1 MAKSPSRAPYRGLR
15 GGTFASV
22 GSGLAELVGLDVAL
36 SFTHLFVPLSFAR
49 RYYRSCVLSVASAT
63 RLRKNSNKICF
74 FARLFVSLQPNSNS
88 IVMTTIELRS
98 SILAD
103 LDEMSVEMLQ
113 NVSHYVKRLRRH
125 ARPVKQTV
133 TDEAIPDVVLSLLGA
148 GDPIADEDLN
158 AREAYNQYLEEK
170 YK

>member
-1 MAKSPSRAPYRGLR
+1 MSSECLFISFSQKSLEISRIVFISELR
-15 GGTFASV
+15 SKI
-22 GSGLAELVGLDVAL
+22 L
-36 SFTHLFVPLSFAR
+36 PLE
-49 RYYRSCVLSVASAT
+49 
-63 RLRKNSNKICF
+63 KNSNKICF

>member
-1 MAKSPSRAPYRGLR
+1 
-15 GGTFASV
+15 
-22 GSGLAELVGLDVAL
+22 
-36 SFTHLFVPLSFAR
+36 
-49 RYYRSCVLSVASAT
+49 
-63 RLRKNSNKICF
+63 
-74 FARLFVSLQPNSNS
+74 
-88 IVMTTIELRS
+88 MTTIELRS

-125 ARPVKQTV
+125 ASPVKQTV

>member
-1 MAKSPSRAPYRGLR
+1 
-15 GGTFASV
+15 
-22 GSGLAELVGLDVAL
+22 
-36 SFTHLFVPLSFAR
+36 
-49 RYYRSCVLSVASAT
+49 
-63 RLRKNSNKICF
+63 
-74 FARLFVSLQPNSNS
+74 
-88 IVMTTIELRS
+88 MTTIELRS

-113 NVSHYVKRLRRH
+113 NVSHYVKRLRRY

>member
-1 MAKSPSRAPYRGLR
+1 
-15 GGTFASV
+15 
-22 GSGLAELVGLDVAL
+22 
-36 SFTHLFVPLSFAR
+36 
-49 RYYRSCVLSVASAT
+49 
-63 RLRKNSNKICF
+63 
-74 FARLFVSLQPNSNS
+74 
-88 IVMTTIELRS
+88 MTTIELRS

-148 GDPIADEDLN
+148 GDPIAAEDLN